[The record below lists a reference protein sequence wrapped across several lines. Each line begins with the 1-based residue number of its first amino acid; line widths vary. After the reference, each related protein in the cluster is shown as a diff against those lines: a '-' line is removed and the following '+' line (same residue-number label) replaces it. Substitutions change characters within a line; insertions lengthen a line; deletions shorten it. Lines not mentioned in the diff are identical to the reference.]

1 MQMYAIISGFSCFWE
16 LILQDHSSC
25 FIPRSVPHE
34 RPSEPVH
41 CIMAGTP
48 SPQLYHYHID
58 PGENAN
64 VALQYPH
71 KVGEL
76 SKLMDNQHAENE
88 S

>member
-1 MQMYAIISGFSCFWE
+1 SFREAFPTNG
-16 LILQDHSSC
+16 H
-25 FIPRSVPHE
+25 PN
-34 RPSEPVH
+34 PVH